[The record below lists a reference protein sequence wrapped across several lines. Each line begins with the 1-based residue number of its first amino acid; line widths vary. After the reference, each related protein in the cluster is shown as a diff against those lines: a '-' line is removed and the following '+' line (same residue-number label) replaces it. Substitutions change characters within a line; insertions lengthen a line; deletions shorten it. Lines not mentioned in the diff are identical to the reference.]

1 MSKIKLP
8 FKMNKQGTNYL
19 TYPNLRVVREEIESI
34 LKENRE
40 DFNDETIN
48 NFFEIMSLCR
58 EADHKIK
65 LVDRLVSD
73 DITEDSLNSK
83 WEEY

>member
-1 MSKIKLP
+1 MTKIKLP

-48 NFFEIMSLCR
+48 NFFEIMALCR

-83 WEEY
+83 WEDY

>member
-1 MSKIKLP
+1 MTKIKLP

-19 TYPNLRVVREEIESI
+19 TYPNLRVVREEIESV

-48 NFFEIMSLCR
+48 NFFEIMTLCR

-65 LVDRLVSD
+65 LIDKLVSD
-73 DITEDSLNSK
+73 DTTEDSLNSK
-83 WEEY
+83 WEDY

>member
-1 MSKIKLP
+1 MTKIKLP

-48 NFFEIMSLCR
+48 NFFEIMTLCK

-65 LVDRLVSD
+65 LIDRLVSD